1 MTYLRS
7 VMPPT
12 ALSFGVVCKADWLF
26 DIAIRSTSQS
36 LKRKK
41 DYPPKKA
48 QQLYGRPD
56 VEYFMPEPHAEDEK
70 EFAVLGFGTAYPAY
84 IVLTDDCAIAKCR
97 GRKGRQPT
105 DWVTLAPLFHRVP
118 EDPEDLALITTLNRF
133 PLPKDESY
141 GTDHVVMLARAF
153 RVDSRDIWP
162 DAGELDSG
170 FQLLLE
176 LDEATKDGLLQR
188 WAAHQVRQGPLVSMD
203 NADKLAGLITGL
215 LNAEALAEDL
225 ANLLTELAYAT
236 WEYENG
242 PLESVASA
250 WEAWRENAGPPD
262 LDALAGNL
270 RASLSRSQLTTQQ
283 VINALDAVRTRALDN
298 SSISQGDQDG
308 A

>member
-97 GRKGRQPT
+97 LT
-105 DWVTLAPLFHRVP
+105 
-118 EDPEDLALITTLNRF
+118 
-133 PLPKDESY
+133 
-141 GTDHVVMLARAF
+141 
-153 RVDSRDIWP
+153 
-162 DAGELDSG
+162 
-170 FQLLLE
+170 
-176 LDEATKDGLLQR
+176 QR
-188 WAAHQVRQGPLVSMD
+188 
-203 NADKLAGLITGL
+203 
-215 LNAEALAEDL
+215 
-225 ANLLTELAYAT
+225 
-236 WEYENG
+236 
-242 PLESVASA
+242 ASA
-250 WEAWRENAGPPD
+250 HGLGDPGTALSPCPGGSRGSCAYHHSQPIPLAQGRE
-262 LDALAGNL
+262 L
-270 RASLSRSQLTTQQ
+270 RH
-283 VINALDAVRTRALDN
+283 
-298 SSISQGDQDG
+298 
-308 A
+308 